1 MSTEQ
6 LTVVTGLDASRI
18 KSYFFWCA
26 THLALKKLVQELGS
40 AVLDVEKQASAFPDF
55 PVLLV
60 TTLDIDRVRACIKKI
75 PGGDLMY
82 TTITTVQTDHAAG
95 PHTSATHPS
104 GNTPASDPYS
114 GKFHFTKKGVIHKQ
128 PAARKQAFRHK

>member
-6 LTVVTGLDASRI
+6 ITVITGLDASRI
-18 KSYFFWCA
+18 KNYFFWCA

-40 AVLDVEKQASAFPDF
+40 AVLDVEKQDSAFPDF

-82 TTITTVQTDHAAG
+82 ATITTVQTDNAAI
-95 PHTSATHPS
+95 SAIPVS
-104 GNTPASDPYS
+104 TPAADTSTT
-114 GKFHFTKKGVIHKQ
+114 KFYFTKKGAILKSTG
-128 PAARKQAFRHK
+128 RS